1 MDCMQHSKY
10 MKRCLDLASIGFG
23 NTSPNPMVGSVI
35 VYNVKI
41 IGEGYHKKAG
51 GSHAEVNA
59 INSVKNKELLSKSTL
74 YVNLEPCSHF
84 GKTPPC
90 ANLIVDLK
98 IPNVVIGTKDT
109 AAHVAGK
116 GIEILQN
123 AGVNV
128 DIGIMEKEARELNK
142 RFFTFHE
149 KKRPYIILK
158 WAETLD
164 GFIDIDPCIKKD
176 VQPTWIT
183 NQYSK
188 VLVHKW
194 RSEEDAILV
203 GTNTIISDNPS
214 LTTREWS
221 GKNPIRIIFDRDLQ
235 LTNRFNIFN
244 NKAETLVIA
253 DKKHDSQSQINK
265 SKNIGIEFVDFSCDF
280 TNQLWLIFVKYK
292 IHSLIIEGG
301 SKTLQYFIDNNYW
314 DEARIFIGPKQF
326 GSGIKAPIIDKRNAS
341 IENLGSS
348 IMLFITSNYNLCQE

>member
-1 MDCMQHSKY
+1 MQHFKY
-10 MKRCLDLASIGFG
+10 MKRCLDLAKMGLG

-35 VYNVKI
+35 VYNDTI

-51 GSHAEVNA
+51 ESHAEVIA
-59 INSVKNKELLSKSTL
+59 INSVKNKELLRKSTL

-109 AAHVAGK
+109 AAHVSGK
-116 GIEILQN
+116 GIEILRN

-128 DIGIMEKEARELNK
+128 EVGIMEKESRDLNR

-158 WAETLD
+158 WAETID
-164 GFIDIDPCIKKD
+164 GFIDVDAYTKKE

-203 GTNTIISDNPS
+203 GANTIISDNPS

-221 GKNPIRIIFDRDLQ
+221 GKNPLRIVLDRDLS
-235 LTNRFNIFN
+235 LTNSFNIFN
-244 NKAETLVIA
+244 NKARTLIIA
-253 DKKHDSQSQINK
+253 DKKFESNSKIGK
-265 SKNIGIEFVDFSCDF
+265 SENIGIEFVDFSCDF
-280 TNQLWLIFVKYK
+280 TNQLSLIFVKYK

-314 DEARIFIGPKQF
+314 DEAKIFIGPKQF
-326 GSGIKAPIIDKRNAS
+326 GSGIKAPIIDKQNAL

-348 IMLFITSNYNLCQE
+348 VLLFITSNYNLCQ